1 MRETHD
7 RRDESLPARRPAP
20 AAAPPAAPAEFDYEF
35 ADGPPPKGARAV
47 SARLV
52 WRALRRNW
60 WQAAVLWAVGSA
72 GLLALAYARVRPT
85 FDAVARLKVEV
96 IDLSIFA
103 KSSSFDFTQY
113 MQTQASEV
121 TSPTTVADA
130 LQQHPEMVGL
140 PLLRSSADPEAEVI
154 KALRVNLVPRTNLIQ
169 VEMSSSAPAEAAAV
183 VNAVV
188 DAYVQRAVA
197 TYDSSTKERIEHL
210 KKLQEEQSA
219 EVDKQRKVVAD
230 LGERLDAGD
239 VAAVKERNVTTV
251 EAYRRFSEKLTD
263 VEILRIAAKTR
274 LDQLRNERVVPA
286 RPDEE
291 REIADAVI
299 TAFYNDPR
307 VASLQADIESV
318 ERRFRDVNRATK
330 KKTDPALVR
339 QAERLKELKAKK
351 DEYWQKLSGGLR
363 RQVVSQPADA
373 GVEQMIKEA
382 EGSLAA
388 TASHEETLR
397 SKLEHIKIE
406 NKSAQS
412 DGLKLEYARTDLK
425 RAEDVFNKIC
435 ENLAQLEFE
444 AKNPISRVQKDF
456 PARPTNVANSD
467 RRTQVMAA
475 APIATGLLV
484 LGVLVL
490 MELRGARVSDPDE
503 ISGRLHLP
511 VIGVVPPLP
520 QVRSGPPGGGPAGDG
535 DGGPPV
541 NQGDLR
547 AQRQLDEFVQSLDH
561 LRVALCARRDPW
573 GRDRHCV
580 LITSACGSEGKTTLA
595 AQLAE
600 RCVNAGMMTLLIDG
614 DLRNPTLS
622 RMLDAADNPG
632 LINVLRGEMAA
643 EDVVMVIGDAGGF
656 HLLPAGTPRVDPSRL
671 LQSERLGKLIAQARE
686 SFDMIIVDAPPVL
699 PVPDALTIGRWTDGA
714 VLAVRHDTSRFPLVE
729 RANRRLAH
737 VGVPVIGAVVNG
749 VRSMEAAYGGGYG
762 YAYGSYGSTTPEPA
776 PAAASAIDD

>member
-1 MRETHD
+1 MSDTHD
-7 RRDESLPARRPAP
+7 RPDQSLPARRPAP
-20 AAAPPAAPAEFDYEF
+20 AAHSAAAAEFEYDY
-35 ADGPPPKGARAV
+35 ADGPPPKGARGV

-72 GLLALAYARVRPT
+72 GLLALAYAKVRPT

-103 KSSSFDFTQY
+103 KSSSFDFLQY

-121 TSPTTVADA
+121 ASPTTVADA
-130 LQQHPEMVGL
+130 IQQHPEMVGL
-140 PLLRSSADPEAEVI
+140 PLLRASADPEAEVI
-154 KALRVNLVPRTNLIQ
+154 KAVRVNLVPRTNLIQ

-188 DAYVQRAVA
+188 DAYVKRAVA

-210 KKLQEEQSA
+210 KKLQEEQSS

-239 VAAVKERNVTTV
+239 VQAVKERNVTTLD
-251 EAYRRFSEKLTD
+251 AYRRFSEKLTD
-263 VEILRIAAKTR
+263 VEILRIAAKSR
-274 LDQLRNERVVPA
+274 LDQLRNEKVVPA

-291 REIADAVI
+291 REVQDAVV

-318 ERRFRDVNRATK
+318 ERKFREVNRSTK

-363 RQVVSQPADA
+363 RQVLAQPADA
-373 GVEQMIKEA
+373 GVDQLIKEA
-382 EGSLAA
+382 EGNLAA
-388 TASHEETLR
+388 TATQEETLR
-397 SKLEHIKIE
+397 SKLEHVKIE
-406 NKSAQS
+406 NKTAQS
-412 DGLKLEYARTDLK
+412 DALKLEYARTDLK

-456 PARPTNVANSD
+456 PARTTNVANSD

-475 APIATGLLV
+475 APVATGLLV

-490 MELRGARVSDPDE
+490 MELRGGRVSDPDE
-503 ISGRLHLP
+503 ISGRLNLP

-520 QVRSGPPGGGPAGDG
+520 QIRSGQPGGGGDG
-535 DGGPPV
+535 DGGGALV
-541 NQGDLR
+541 GQADLR

-632 LINVLRGEMAA
+632 LINVLRGEVAA

-671 LQSERLGKLIAQARE
+671 LQSERLGKLIAAARE

-762 YAYGSYGSTTPEPA
+762 YAYGSYGSTVPEPA
-776 PAAASAIDD
+776 PSAASAFDD